1 MEPVGVLLLPSNVM
15 LVVSQF
21 NSVPGASITAVGDD
35 VSMVMLILVLSVQPL
50 VGSVTVR
57 LYRDAAVTLRVGEVL
72 PSDHR

>member
-1 MEPVGVLLLPSNVM
+1 MFRVSPEHMEAGSGVM
-15 LVVSQF
+15 E
-21 NSVPGASITAVGDD
+21 AVGDK